1 MSDKKNIDRLYQE
14 KFKEFEPT
22 PPADMWSRIEK
33 ELPEKK
39 KRRVVPLWY
48 YGGIAAGLAIL
59 LSLFIFQQDGA
70 PIKQSDQLVKTS
82 DASEEQLIDQ
92 ENAQT
97 EALVSEEDTPEDT
110 SSISSTPSSQNAKDV
125 SQTDAGKANNNIASE
140 ETNRPQNSNNVA
152 GTVQINKK
160 PSSTSKQSN
169 PPAKTNK
176 SLTTKSNTDYAA
188 SDLPTTSRANN
199 EKYTIK
205 NTGETPAQEKTGI
218 ASNNK
223 NSEVINSNSVVN
235 KNSSVKANEEV
246 LTAFNEKEQDS
257 LANELVKSA
266 VALEENKSDSLDV
279 KQINSRKFTGSTLIA
294 PVYSNSLSGSS
305 INTAVADNATEA
317 GYNLSYGVSLSYDLN
332 DRWSLRTGIHKTDV
346 SYNTGDVRYASSDPT
361 IDGPFA
367 AAFDASAVT
376 DQGSLPTVTS
386 SMPFAPDLVS
396 NAFLGLDGELSQQ
409 LGYIE
414 VPLEMRYKLINSRLN
429 LSVAGGFSALFL
441 QQNQVQIV
449 GDNRRLDLGSDNN
462 FRDFNQSANFG
473 LGLDYGLTDRLGI
486 MLEPMFKYQFNA
498 LSNDPTGFRPY
509 TIAVYSGLTYKF

>member
-14 KFKEFEPT
+14 RFKEFEPT
-22 PPADMWSRIEK
+22 PPADMWSKIEK
-33 ELPEKK
+33 ELPKEK
-39 KRRVVPLWY
+39 KRRITPFWY
-48 YGGIAAGLAIL
+48 YGGIAAGLALL
-59 LSLFIFQQDGA
+59 LSLFLFQQDND
-70 PIKQSDQLVKTS
+70 PNITKDQFVKTS
-82 DASEEQLIDQ
+82 SATEEQSQDNSQTEAVASEEDVPS
-92 ENAQT
+92 N
-97 EALVSEEDTPEDT
+97 
-110 SSISSTPSSQNAKDV
+110 SSTPSPQNLRDV
-125 SQTDAGKANNNIASE
+125 SQSDAGVTNASVASQENNRS
-140 ETNRPQNSNNVA
+140 QNSNNVV
-152 GTVQINKK
+152 GTAQVNKK
-160 PSSTSKQSN
+160 PAPTGNRSN
-169 PPAKTNK
+169 PSTKTNK
-176 SLTTKSNTDYAA
+176 SSTINSSTDYAA
-188 SDLPTTSRANN
+188 FNLPKTSRDNHRETKN
-199 EKYTIK
+199 EIV
-205 NTGETPAQEKTGI
+205 ETPVDERTSISATTKNEQFKKSDVVGNKTKIEKENQD
-218 ASNNK
+218 A
-223 NSEVINSNSVVN
+223 
-235 KNSSVKANEEV
+235 
-246 LTAFNEKEQDS
+246 LTVFNEKEQDS
-257 LANELVKSA
+257 LANELVKNA
-266 VALEENKSDSLDV
+266 VASEESKSDSLDV
-279 KQINSRKFTGSTLIA
+279 QQTNSRKFTGSTLIA

-305 INTAVADNATEA
+305 INTAVADNATQA
-317 GYNLSYGVSLSYDLN
+317 GYNLSYGVSLAYDLN

-367 AAFDASAVT
+367 TAFDASAVM

-441 QQNQVQIV
+441 QQNQVQII